1 MKKPTVKVTP
11 SSRATNVST
20 SGILRINQS
29 TTNTSRAAASV
40 TRKSFSLAGDSKLL
54 DKSSHQTAKRVVQ
67 VFDDSGKVVTP
78 QPLYHA
84 DPGAVSKLS
93 KIFTGHDV
101 SGATASDFFSI
112 TYQTTNASSAGP
124 FTKSVFGS
132 STMSRSSQSTMGS
145 LSDET
150 EDPSSKRYISNSLS
164 DVQVRREEVK
174 EQIRE
179 DMLDDVVD
187 RHLSETD
194 TIWLLD
200 LPGISVSVE
209 SEEAATV
216 TEKNKEYT
224 ELCQNK
230 MGNDKYV
237 ERMMQT
243 FNGAPKS
250 KQVQSETIAMVDT
263 GITVT
268 TWDMYDTFSS
278 IGVSEA
284 AKSTEKEKP
293 SGLEAVS
300 EHRPDAA
307 RSSESATPVTSSIIS
322 TGSSSSSHG
331 EADAFIET
339 KDEVDP
345 QLILQSEK
353 FQHSL
358 FIMER
363 ILLENILQPKLAAY
377 RQLPILEDP
386 YSEMGSEDA
395 GKDVEKEE
403 GPLTPALERLW
414 SYSCVHTAGLSI
426 TSMTWNKRNP
436 DLLAVGYGT
445 FEFKED
451 KPGLVC
457 CWSLKNP
464 MWPERMFQCGSS
476 VTALDFSA
484 NNSSQLAV
492 GMRDG
497 TVATYSVQS
506 NDQTQVVDSR
516 DCSHKH
522 SGMVWQV
529 KWINMERAVMA
540 EDKGEALISVSA
552 DGRLCKWFMRKGLE
566 CIDMMKL
573 KRTETSKKAE
583 EKEGK
588 GEVLI
593 SRQAPGLC
601 FDFHT
606 EDTMNY
612 LVGTEEGYIHKCSC
626 SYNEQY
632 MDTYRQHEGP
642 LYRITW
648 SPFCPDIFLS
658 CAADCAVQLWRQDL
672 MRPILRF
679 MSGQRAVFDV
689 VWSPKWAT
697 VFGTINDDRVEI
709 WNLGSCILDP
719 TIVSLASPGV
729 KFTSLLFATDTDC
742 VLVGDSEGQVSVYQL
757 KNLEIGEGPQVDTLE
772 EIIRSTLSSRH

>member
-20 SGILRINQS
+20 SGILRVNHSS
-29 TTNTSRAAASV
+29 TNAKSVAASV

-67 VFDDSGKVVTP
+67 VFDDSGKAVTP
-78 QPLYHA
+78 QPLYHP
-84 DPGAVSKLS
+84 DPGAVSKQS
-93 KIFTGHDV
+93 KIFIGHDA
-101 SGATASDFFSI
+101 SGATASDFFSA

-145 LSDET
+145 MSDET

-164 DVQVRREEVK
+164 DIQVRREEVK

-179 DMLDDVVD
+179 DMLDEVVD
-187 RHLSETD
+187 RYLSETD

-200 LPGISVSVE
+200 LPGVSVSVE
-209 SEEAATV
+209 SEEAAV
-216 TEKNKEYT
+216 VKEKNKEYT
-224 ELCQNK
+224 ELCKNR

-243 FNGAPKS
+243 FNGAPKT
-250 KQVQSETIAMVDT
+250 KQVQSETITMVDT
-263 GITVT
+263 GVTVT
-268 TWDMYDTFSS
+268 TWDMYDTFST
-278 IGVSEA
+278 IGVGETT
-284 AKSTEKEKP
+284 KSAEKEKP
-293 SGLEAVS
+293 SCLEAVS
-300 EHRPDAA
+300 EHRHDAA
-307 RSSESATPVTSSIIS
+307 RSSEKTTSVISSIS
-322 TGSSSSSHG
+322 TGSSSSSHI
-331 EADAFIET
+331 EAEDFIET

-358 FIMER
+358 FVMER

-386 YSEMGSEDA
+386 YCAKDSEDA
-395 GKDVEKEE
+395 GKGVEKEE
-403 GPLTPALERLW
+403 GTLTPALERLW
-414 SYSCVHTAGLSI
+414 SYSCVQTAGLSV
-426 TSMTWNKRNP
+426 TSMAWNKRNP

-445 FEFKED
+445 FDFKED
-451 KPGLVC
+451 KPGRVC

-464 MWPERMFQCGSS
+464 MWPERVIQCGSS

-492 GMRDG
+492 GMKAG
-497 TVATYSVQS
+497 IVATYSVQS
-506 NDQTQVVDSR
+506 NEKTHVVDSS

-522 SGMVWQV
+522 KAAVWQV
-529 KWINMERAVMA
+529 KWINMERAVMG

-573 KRTETSKKAE
+573 KRTDKSKKAE

-601 FDFHT
+601 FDFHA
-606 EDTMNY
+606 EDTIIY

-632 MDTYRQHEGP
+632 LETYRGHEGP

-658 CAADCAVQLWRQDL
+658 CAADWTVQLWRQDL
-672 MRPILRF
+672 MKPILSF
-679 MSGQRAVFDV
+679 TSGQRAVFDV
-689 VWSPKWAT
+689 MWSPKWAT
-697 VFGTINDDRVEI
+697 VFGTVNEDRVEI

-719 TIVSLASPGV
+719 TIVSLAGPGV

-742 VLVGDSEGQVSVYQL
+742 ILVGDSEGQVSVYQL
-757 KNLEIGEGPQVDTLE
+757 KNLDVGAGPQVDTLE

>member
-20 SGILRINQS
+20 SGIFRVNQS
-29 TTNTSRAAASV
+29 ATNTKSAAASV
-40 TRKSFSLAGDSKLL
+40 TRKSFSLAGDSKILE
-54 DKSSHQTAKRVVQ
+54 KGQTAKRVVQ
-67 VFDDSGKVVTP
+67 VFDDTGKAVTP
-78 QPLYHA
+78 HPLYHP
-84 DPGAVSKLS
+84 DPGFARKQSKVF
-93 KIFTGHDV
+93 IGYDA
-101 SGATASDFFSI
+101 SGATASDFFST

-150 EDPSSKRYISNSLS
+150 DDPSSKRYISNSLS

-179 DMLDDVVD
+179 DMLDDVVA
-187 RHLSETD
+187 RYLSETD

-200 LPGISVSVE
+200 LPGVSVSVE
-209 SEEAATV
+209 SEEAETV
-216 TEKNKEYT
+216 KEKNKEYT
-224 ELCQNK
+224 ELCKNR

-243 FNGAPKS
+243 FNGAPKT
-250 KQVQSETIAMVDT
+250 KQVQSETITMVDT
-263 GITVT
+263 GVTVT
-268 TWDMYDTFSS
+268 TWDMYDTFST
-278 IGVSEA
+278 IGVGETP
-284 AKSTEKEKP
+284 KSTEKEKP
-293 SGLEAVS
+293 SCLEAVS
-300 EHRPDAA
+300 EHRHDTN
-307 RSSESATPVTSSIIS
+307 RSSEKATSVTSSIS
-322 TGSSSSSHG
+322 TGSSSSSHLEG
-331 EADAFIET
+331 DDLIET
-339 KDEVDP
+339 KADEVDP
-345 QLILQSEK
+345 RLILQSEK

-358 FIMER
+358 FVMER
-363 ILLENILQPKLAAY
+363 TLLENILQPKLAAY

-386 YSEMGSEDA
+386 YSPKGIEDA
-395 GKDVEKEE
+395 GKGAEKEE
-403 GPLTPALERLW
+403 SSLTPALERLW
-414 SYSCVHTAGLSI
+414 SYSCVQTAGLSV
-426 TSMTWNKRNP
+426 TSMAWNKRNP

-451 KPGLVC
+451 KAGLVC

-464 MWPERMFQCGSS
+464 MWPERIFNCGSS

-492 GMRDG
+492 GMKDG

-506 NDQTQVVDSR
+506 NEKTQVIDSS

-522 SGMVWQV
+522 RGAVWQV
-529 KWINMERAVMA
+529 KWINMERAVMG

-573 KRTETSKKAE
+573 KRTDKSKKVE
-583 EKEGK
+583 EKEVK

-601 FDFHT
+601 FDFHA
-606 EDTMNY
+606 EDTIIY

-632 MDTYRQHEGP
+632 LETYRGHEGP
-642 LYRITW
+642 LYRVTW

-658 CAADCAVQLWRQDL
+658 CASDWTVQLWRQDL
-672 MRPILRF
+672 MQPVLGF
-679 MSGQRAVFDV
+679 TSGQRSVFDAM
-689 VWSPKWAT
+689 WSPKWAT
-697 VFGTINDDRVEI
+697 VFGTVNEDRVEI
-709 WNLGSCILDP
+709 WDLRSCILDP
-719 TIVSLASPGV
+719 TIVSLAGPGV
-729 KFTSLLFATDTDC
+729 KFTSILFATDTDC
-742 VLVGDSEGQVSVYQL
+742 ILVGDSEGQVSVYQL
-757 KNLEIGEGPQVDTLE
+757 KNLNVEASPQVDTLE